1 MALTTGTPAPDFTL
15 PDGNGQPV
23 TLSTFRGQKNV
34 VLFFYPKDDSPGCTL
49 EACSFRDRYTEFQT
63 AGAEVL
69 GISSDSEVSH
79 QQFARRHNFP
89 FVLLSD
95 RNGEVQKLYDA
106 KALWIL
112 PGRITYVIDK
122 EGIIRYAFDSML
134 DFAGHVAQSLRILQT
149 LSQ

>member
-1 MALTTGTPAPDFTL
+1 MALAPGTPAPDFTL
-15 PDGNGQPV
+15 PDSLGQPV
-23 TLSTFRGQKNV
+23 TLSAFRDRKNV

-49 EACSFRDRYTEFQT
+49 EACAFRDRYTAFQE

-69 GISSDSEVSH
+69 GISSDGEASH

-95 RNGEVQKLYDA
+95 RDGRVQQLYDA

-122 EGIIRYAFDSML
+122 AGIIRYAFDSML
-134 DFAGHVAQSLRILQT
+134 DFAGHVTQSLRILQT
-149 LSQ
+149 LN

>member
-1 MALTTGTPAPDFTL
+1 MALPPGTPAPDFTL
-15 PDGNGQPV
+15 PDSTGRPV
-23 TLSTFRGQKNV
+23 TLSSFRGQKNV

-49 EACSFRDRYTEFQT
+49 EACSFRDRYTEFQA

-69 GISSDSEVSH
+69 GISSDGEVSH
-79 QQFARRHNFP
+79 QRFARRHNFP

-95 RNGEVQKLYDA
+95 GDGKVQQLYDA
-106 KALWIL
+106 KVLWIL

-134 DFAGHVAQSLRILQT
+134 DFAGHVNHSLRLLQT
-149 LSQ
+149 LS